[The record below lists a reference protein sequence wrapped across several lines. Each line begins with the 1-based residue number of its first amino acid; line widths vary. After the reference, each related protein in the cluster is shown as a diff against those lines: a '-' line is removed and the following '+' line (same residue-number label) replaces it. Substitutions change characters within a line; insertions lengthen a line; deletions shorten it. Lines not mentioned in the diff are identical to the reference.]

1 MHYKRCIRNYSRTRF
16 FYYEDCLDRE
26 GDKRMIQKIKEAI
39 SNKLLEL
46 YTDITIYDEE
56 IPQEGENSP
65 IVKPYFLITLTSQGY
80 TKLLSNK
87 SKVELAFDV
96 TYYSNQS
103 TGIKNDC
110 IQVGQ
115 ALLTNFE
122 SLQDYR
128 ALRKKVEVKENV
140 MHFTF
145 SLQYLEMKMETPI
158 FMNKKEV
165 KTNI

>member
-1 MHYKRCIRNYSRTRF
+1 
-16 FYYEDCLDRE
+16 
-26 GDKRMIQKIKEAI
+26 MIQKIKEAI

-56 IPQEGENSP
+56 IPQGEENSP
-65 IVKPYFLITLTSQGY
+65 LEKPYFLITLTSQGY
-80 TKLLSNK
+80 TKLLSSK

-115 ALLTNFE
+115 TLLTNFE

-128 ALRKKVEVKENV
+128 VFGKKVEVKENV

-165 KTNI
+165 NTNI